1 MKQIFSVFSSLLL
14 LMILVPN
21 LSAQADFPGS
31 EVVAKVFGQERL
43 DTDSA
48 AELCCFAAYGWH
60 QSPELKSSQISQE
73 LPSTG
78 DGIAERLLMAGVTP
92 QPEAQFFSLED
103 GSYVVVSS
111 EDTFNKVYER
121 FLINYN
127 LTTKNK

>member
-1 MKQIFSVFSSLLL
+1 MKQIFSVFSSILL

-31 EVVAKVFGQERL
+31 DVVLKVFGQEVL
-43 DTDSA
+43 DSDSA
-48 AELCCFAAYGWH
+48 SKLCCFAAYGWH
-60 QSPELKSSQISQE
+60 QSPVLKSSQISQE
-73 LPSTG
+73 LPNTG
-78 DGIAERLLMAGVTP
+78 DGIAERLLLAEITS

-121 FLINYN
+121 FLINYHV
-127 LTTKNK
+127 TTKNK